1 MKLGWT
7 WKTGLAIGGS
17 ALMIFIGL
25 LLYSH
30 RRLTRLDFSR
40 PTPQVQAIQSQL
52 KEITRLAR
60 DSGLPMRK
68 IDTSSVGSKSVE
80 SEELDLRRDVNV
92 FESSERRLP
101 VDLQDLQS
109 HVKLPGTWEEKL
121 NKYAEECRII
131 VLHQESYILNC
142 NRWSPG
148 RAEDLNSVVHSFD
161 SQTGRFY
168 KVQNHV
174 LLYSPPPTTATP
186 SFANENR

>member
-80 SEELDLRRDVNV
+80 SHGLD
-92 FESSERRLP
+92 
-101 VDLQDLQS
+101 
-109 HVKLPGTWEEKL
+109 
-121 NKYAEECRII
+121 
-131 VLHQESYILNC
+131 
-142 NRWSPG
+142 
-148 RAEDLNSVVHSFD
+148 
-161 SQTGRFY
+161 
-168 KVQNHV
+168 QNPHFFTHIAIGGDMADFATV
-174 LLYSPPPTTATP
+174 GADPLFISTTATWTAFGKAGT
-186 SFANENR
+186 S